1 MWRQNDSVLNTD
13 HLGRMEK
20 GISDTG
26 GTGEIWSI
34 LIYLVMGMMFM
45 CCNTFQD
52 ISIFWVINRDEK
64 SKSSIILCLIMENKD
79 SAIMLGFQI
88 LKLCFPDAV
97 FRYPFIW
104 IILRWNILPVFKFLT
119 HREKKKKRLKDLSL
133 DQPPPPKPRDHSGLS
148 DLVFSQAGQ
157 VVGTSQLRP
166 VLVCSHSDLA
176 PPVQSGSN
184 LTGKGSE
191 IHKTRD
197 LSIHRS
203 WVVSL
208 WA

>member
-52 ISIFWVINRDEK
+52 ISIFWVINWDEK

-119 HREKKKKRLKDLSL
+119 HREKKKKTQR
-133 DQPPPPKPRDHSGLS
+133 
-148 DLVFSQAGQ
+148 FE
-157 VVGTSQLRP
+157 
-166 VLVCSHSDLA
+166 
-176 PPVQSGSN
+176 SGSATTTKTQRPFRSFWPCVFTSRTGSGN
-184 LTGKGSE
+184 LPAQTCPGLFSFWSGTPSTKWE
-191 IHKTRD
+191 QPDWERFRD
-197 LSIHRS
+197 T
-203 WVVSL
+203 
-208 WA
+208 